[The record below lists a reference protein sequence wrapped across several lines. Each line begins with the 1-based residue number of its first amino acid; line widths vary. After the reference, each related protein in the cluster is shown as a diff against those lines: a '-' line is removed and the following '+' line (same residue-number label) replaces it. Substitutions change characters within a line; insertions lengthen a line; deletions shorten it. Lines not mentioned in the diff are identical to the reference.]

1 MAVQK
6 RSERGLPHWEDLLT
20 LAVLVRTGSYSAAAR
35 DLGLTHATIARRL
48 QRLEARLGSAVLARR
63 DHGVQLTDAG
73 QATLAAAQQMESI
86 AAALERTLAA
96 KPEGLSGSV
105 RLTTTEA
112 LGSYFW
118 LPRLQGLHDQQP
130 GIEFE
135 LSLDTRN
142 LSLSRRKADLA
153 IRLARPQEEG
163 LVARPLASLGY
174 AVYIRADH
182 SYLQTGGG
190 LHGALPLCRYDES
203 LEQLPESRWLAEQL
217 PTARTVLRVNSALA
231 LQQAVRS
238 GWGAALLP
246 SVLAD
251 DPALLRL
258 SPGVQLSRELWL
270 AYPPEYREVPRYR
283 VVIDWLVHQCEQAK
297 ELLAGQS

>member
-1 MAVQK
+1 MQK
-6 RSERGLPHWEDLLT
+6 RSDKSLPHWEDLLT

-63 DHGVQLTDAG
+63 DNGVQLTDTG
-73 QATLAAAQQMESI
+73 QATLAAAQQMENI

-96 KPEGLSGSV
+96 QPEGLGGRV

-118 LPRLQGLHDQQP
+118 LPRLLDLQRRQP
-130 GIEFE
+130 GLELE
-135 LSLDTRN
+135 LSLDSRN

-163 LVARPLASLGY
+163 LVARRLANLGY
-174 AVYIRADH
+174 ALYIRADH
-182 SYLQTGGG
+182 PYLQSGGG
-190 LHGALPLCRYDES
+190 LHGTLPLCRYDES
-203 LEQLPESRWLAEQL
+203 LAQLPESRWLVEQL
-217 PTARTVLRVNSALA
+217 PAARTVLRVNSALA
-231 LQQAVRS
+231 LQQAVLS

-251 DPALLRL
+251 APTLLRL
-258 SPGVQLSRELWL
+258 TPAVQLRRELWL
-270 AYPPEYREVPRYR
+270 AYPAEYREVPRYR
-283 VVIDWLVHQCEQAK
+283 AVIDWLVQQCEEAK
-297 ELLAGQS
+297 EFLAGRH

>member
-1 MAVQK
+1 
-6 RSERGLPHWEDLLT
+6 
-20 LAVLVRTGSYSAAAR
+20 
-35 DLGLTHATIARRL
+35 
-48 QRLEARLGSAVLARR
+48 LEARLGSAVLARR
-63 DHGVQLTDAG
+63 DNGVQLTDAG

-86 AAALERTLAA
+86 AAALERTLASQ
-96 KPEGLSGSV
+96 PEGLSGRV

-118 LPRLQGLHDQQP
+118 LPRLLDLHALQP
-130 GIEFE
+130 GIELE
-135 LSLDTRN
+135 LSLDSRN

-163 LVARPLASLGY
+163 LVVRHLANLGY
-174 AVYIRADH
+174 ALYIRSDH
-182 SYLQTGGG
+182 PYLQGGG

-203 LEQLPESRWLAEQL
+203 LEQLPESHWLVEQL
-217 PTARTVLRVNSALA
+217 PAARTVLRVNSALA

-283 VVIDWLVHQCEQAK
+283 LVIDWLVRQCEDAK
-297 ELLAGQS
+297 ALLAGQS

>member
-1 MAVQK
+1 MQK
-6 RSERGLPHWEDLLT
+6 RSDKGLPHWEDLLT

-48 QRLEARLGSAVLARR
+48 QRLEARLGSTVLARR
-63 DHGVQLTDAG
+63 DNGLQLTDAG

-96 KPEGLSGSV
+96 QPEGLSGRV

-118 LPRLQGLHDQQP
+118 LPLLLDLQRRQP
-130 GIEFE
+130 GIELE
-135 LSLDTRN
+135 LSLDNRN

-163 LVARPLASLGY
+163 LVARRLASLGY
-174 AVYIRADH
+174 ALYIRADH
-182 SYLQTGGG
+182 PYLHSGGG

-203 LEQLPESRWLAEQL
+203 LADLPESRWVTEQL
-217 PTARTVLRVNSALA
+217 PAARSVLKVNSALA
-231 LQQAVRS
+231 LQQAVVA
-238 GWGAALLP
+238 GFGAALLP
-246 SVLAD
+246 CFLAS
-251 DPALLRL
+251 DPALRRL
-258 SPGVQLSRELWL
+258 TPEVLLSRELWL
-270 AYPPEYREVPRYR
+270 AYPTEYREVPRFR
-283 VVIDWLVHQCEQAK
+283 VVIDWLVQQAEQAK
-297 ELLAGQS
+297 TRLAGQL